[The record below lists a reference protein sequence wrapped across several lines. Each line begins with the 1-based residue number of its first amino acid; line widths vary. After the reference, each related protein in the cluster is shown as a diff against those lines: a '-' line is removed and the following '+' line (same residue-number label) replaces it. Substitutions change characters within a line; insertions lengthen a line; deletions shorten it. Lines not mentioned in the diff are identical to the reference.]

1 MVSIFIG
8 KQVLFQVFICGMSAK
23 RKQIKSKKL
32 RMRILVPFDIVIVT
46 FALLVA
52 GLGYFVIKQDIIA
65 KAQTKVKNDLNS
77 AREIYAQQVKSV
89 KDIIRFTALRFF
101 LKDAISEDDRQTLS
115 KELERIRKA
124 ESLDILNLTDS
135 SGRVLVRSRNP
146 SITGDSQANDM
157 LVSMVLSSREI
168 IAGTLIVPSE
178 ELEKEGRELAEQAY
192 IKFIPTPKAKP
203 VEEQENTAGMMIKAG
218 APVFGYDGKL
228 LGVLYGGILL
238 NRNYEIVDKVKETVY
253 KGETFKGKDVG
264 TATIFQGDLRISTN
278 VKTKEGNRAI
288 GTRVSEVVNEQVLVK
303 GLPWVARAFVVNDWY
318 KTAYEPIRDIDGRI
332 VGILYVGILEQPFTY
347 MARNIL
353 IVFFVIVA
361 IATAMAAS
369 LEIFLTKTISR
380 PLERMLEATKELSEG
395 DLGYEVDTETG
406 TTELD
411 TLAASFNEMSAQ
423 LRAREESLKT
433 INEKLAVLNKTY
445 LDLVGFVS
453 HELKGIVATTIMNTA
468 AVRDEL
474 FGPINPK
481 QKKSLESVSRNLDY
495 LRETVRKF
503 LDLSRIEKGELEVN
517 KKELCLK
524 EDVFDP
530 CLEIFSSQIAE
541 RQMEV
546 INNIAPEIS
555 LQGDIDLLRIAA
567 NNLVGN
573 AVKYGLDKG
582 KIILGSED
590 LGGKVQIEIYND
602 SRPIQEQEKE
612 KLFKKFSRL
621 GTLKEKEVKGT
632 GLGLFV
638 TKEII
643 TKHGGDIW
651 VEPKENGNSFI
662 FQLEKDAGA
671 S

>member
-1 MVSIFIG
+1 MGV
-8 KQVLFQVFICGMSAK
+8 K

-101 LKDAISEDDRQTLS
+101 LKDAISENDRDALS
-115 KELERIRKA
+115 KELERIRTA
-124 ESLDILNLTDS
+124 ESLDILNLTNS
-135 SGRVLVRSRNP
+135 SGMVLVRSRNP
-146 SITGDSQANDM
+146 SVIGDSQTNDM
-157 LVSMVLSSREI
+157 LVSKVLSSREI
-168 IAGTLIVPSE
+168 IAGTLIMPQE
-178 ELEKEGRELAEQAY
+178 ELEKEGRELAAQAY
-192 IKFIPTPKAKP
+192 IKYIPTPKAKP
-203 VEEQENTAGMMIKAG
+203 VEGQENTDGMMIKAG

-253 KGETFKGKDVG
+253 KGETFKGKDIG
-264 TATIFQGDLRISTN
+264 TATIFQGDLRVSTN
-278 VKTKEGNRAI
+278 VKTQEGSRAI
-288 GTRVSEVVNEQVLVK
+288 GTRVSEAVNEQVLVK
-303 GLPWVARAFVVNDWY
+303 GQPWLARAFVVNDWY

-332 VGILYVGILEQPFTY
+332 IGILYVGILEQPFTY

-353 IVFFVIVA
+353 IIFFVIVA

-433 INEKLAVLNKTY
+433 INEKLAALNKTY

-517 KKELCLK
+517 KKELRLK
-524 EDVFDP
+524 EDIFDP
-530 CLEIFSSQIAE
+530 CLEIFGGQIAE

-590 LGGKVQIEIYND
+590 LGAKVQIEIYND

-651 VEPKENGNSFI
+651 AEPKENGNSFI
-662 FQLEKDAGA
+662 FQLEKDAGT

>member
-1 MVSIFIG
+1 
-8 KQVLFQVFICGMSAK
+8 
-23 RKQIKSKKL
+23 
-32 RMRILVPFDIVIVT
+32 
-46 FALLVA
+46 
-52 GLGYFVIKQDIIA
+52 
-65 KAQTKVKNDLNS
+65 
-77 AREIYAQQVKSV
+77 
-89 KDIIRFTALRFF
+89 
-101 LKDAISEDDRQTLS
+101 
-115 KELERIRKA
+115 
-124 ESLDILNLTDS
+124 
-135 SGRVLVRSRNP
+135 
-146 SITGDSQANDM
+146 
-157 LVSMVLSSREI
+157 
-168 IAGTLIVPSE
+168 
-178 ELEKEGRELAEQAY
+178 
-192 IKFIPTPKAKP
+192 
-203 VEEQENTAGMMIKAG
+203 MMIKAG

-253 KGETFKGKDVG
+253 KGETFKGKDIG
-264 TATIFQGDLRISTN
+264 TATIFQGDLRVSTN
-278 VKTKEGNRAI
+278 VKTQEGSRAI
-288 GTRVSEVVNEQVLVK
+288 GTRVSEAVNEQVLVK
-303 GLPWVARAFVVNDWY
+303 GQPWLARAFVVNDWY

-332 VGILYVGILEQPFTY
+332 IGILYVGILEQPFTY

-353 IVFFVIVA
+353 IIFFVIVA

-433 INEKLAVLNKTY
+433 INEKLAALNKTY

-517 KKELCLK
+517 KKELRLK
-524 EDVFDP
+524 EDIFDP
-530 CLEIFSSQIAE
+530 CLEIFGGQIAE

-590 LGGKVQIEIYND
+590 LGAKVQIEIYND

-651 VEPKENGNSFI
+651 AEPKENGNSFI
-662 FQLEKDAGA
+662 FQLEKDAGT